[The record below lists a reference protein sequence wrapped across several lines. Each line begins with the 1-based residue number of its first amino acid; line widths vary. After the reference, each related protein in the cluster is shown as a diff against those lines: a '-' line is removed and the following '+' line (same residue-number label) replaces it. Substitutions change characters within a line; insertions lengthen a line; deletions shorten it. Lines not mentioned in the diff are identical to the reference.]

1 MWKAKKDNDTDK
13 QKTIEKNHQQKGK
26 TMQFLPKYISAKE
39 ICETLRIH
47 KSTLYAQIQK
57 GKFPKQ
63 IKIGSCSRWER
74 QAVLDWLEAQKGAS
88 VQ

>member
-1 MWKAKKDNDTDK
+1 MWKAKKDNDTNR
-13 QKTIEKNHQQKGK
+13 QETTKTNNQRGRI
-26 TMQFLPKYISAKE
+26 MQFLPEYLSAKD
-39 ICETLRIH
+39 ICEKLSIH
-47 KSTLYAQIQK
+47 RSTLYAHIKK

-88 VQ
+88 IQ